1 MARRMI
7 NENQEEPAQNSIA
20 VNFIATTNISSYLVR
35 KNKLIINL
43 TDGSAGRTTRAPI
56 SALHFIVGKVQG
68 LWSAILSKIIR
79 VLYSIKV

>member
-43 TDGSAGRTTRAPI
+43 TDGSAGRTTSAPI
-56 SALHFIVGKVQG
+56 SALHFIVDKVQG
-68 LWSAILSKIIR
+68 LWSGILSKIIC